1 MHIGIDLGTTFCCV
15 AYIDR
20 AGVAKV
26 LTNSDAGATT
36 PSVIWFDGA
45 RAYVG
50 KKANLMKEL
59 PGQTNNIFEFVKRY
73 MGHPIELPP
82 GVSPESLDMKE
93 PWSRE
98 VAGFKYGA
106 AGMSA
111 IILRKFK
118 LEAVRFFKREG
129 YLDESFDEKTDLL
142 DAVITVPAYFG
153 EQERQDTR
161 LAGVAAG
168 LNVIGIINEPTAAAL
183 AYGLNHQEKKRI
195 MVFDLGGGTFDVT
208 ILEMEYGKT
217 NVLVTEGANTLGGK
231 DWDELI
237 QTHLFEAFRKKNQR
251 EIPDDKGFHVQ
262 QKALDAKHDLSRQPE
277 VKVSINLPEG
287 TLETVLY
294 RSAPE
299 SQELADQFSMED
311 DKFYFEQSSTNLVS
325 LCRRICTQAVSKSG
339 LRWSDIDVILLA
351 GGSCRMPMIP
361 NMLEELSGKKI
372 PRHVEGFDYDTAI
385 AIGAALYG
393 RQKGDVQDVIAHSI
407 GVRIM
412 ENNRYYVD
420 HFFEKNARLPLRAER
435 VYAADAKA
443 TLAVYEGES
452 IRPDECTRRGRVEL
466 NNPEGDVKVIMI
478 IDDDGLLQVT
488 AEYPNPDGESP
499 LREALEIKNEAFISD
514 KRIGPL
520 KEKIQSIDYSF

>member
-1 MHIGIDLGTTFCCV
+1 MPV
-15 AYIDR
+15 
-20 AGVAKV
+20 
-26 LTNSDAGATT
+26 
-36 PSVIWFDGA
+36 
-45 RAYVG
+45 
-50 KKANLMKEL
+50 
-59 PGQTNNIFEFVKRY
+59 
-73 MGHPIELPP
+73 
-82 GVSPESLDMKE
+82 
-93 PWSRE
+93 
-98 VAGFKYGA
+98 
-106 AGMSA
+106 
-111 IILRKFK
+111 
-118 LEAVRFFKREG
+118 
-129 YLDESFDEKTDLL
+129 
-142 DAVITVPAYFG
+142 
-153 EQERQDTR
+153 
-161 LAGVAAG
+161 
-168 LNVIGIINEPTAAAL
+168 TA
-183 AYGLNHQEKKRI
+183 
-195 MVFDLGGGTFDVT
+195 
-208 ILEMEYGKT
+208 
-217 NVLVTEGANTLGGK
+217 
-231 DWDELI
+231 
-237 QTHLFEAFRKKNQR
+237 
-251 EIPDDKGFHVQ
+251 
-262 QKALDAKHDLSRQPE
+262 
-277 VKVSINLPEG
+277 
-287 TLETVLY
+287 
-294 RSAPE
+294 
-299 SQELADQFSMED
+299 
-311 DKFYFEQSSTNLVS
+311 LVS